1 MRYRFNPMR
10 PLSFILTG
18 KSQEFVNVGDP
29 LDGMTK
35 YENQDYS
42 QTDFG

>member
-1 MRYRFNPMR
+1 MRYRFNPMW
-10 PLSFILTG
+10 PLSFILTR
-18 KSQEFVNVGDP
+18 KSQEFVNVWDP

-35 YENQDYS
+35 YENQDDS